1 MKTVWEY
8 SSKNEA
14 ERLILTAH
22 QIAVGFY
29 KTNNFIVLPYTPN
42 NNSAQVVSFPFLPY
56 TEIPRFWEQAKK
68 VNVNDLL
75 IADNQKLVE
84 LVLNYIQKTNL
95 KKPSFEA
102 TKKLWVKV
110 ESKVLSEIYKV
121 LPSKKGSVKKITILP
136 TVFGT
141 SCSFS
146 WINVKGE
153 LVIYLREDQGIHA
166 ITEAVVTSLT
176 RKDVY
181 EKLEGLWNESEI
193 ITDFLVTQTTIAEVL
208 QKYEVV
214 QTYLPTLKG
223 VRFKQNAKLQQESDE
238 YYKKLGIPSFTK
250 PFGLN
255 GHIPEINKNPVEN
268 LSLKERLILKRL
280 IEKSNSVVTFD
291 ELADELFNNENDF
304 SLYAIAKTMQR
315 LRDKLEAS
323 GISGSYIQ
331 TLRGKGYLLK
341 N

>member
-8 SSKNEA
+8 SIKNEA
-14 ERLILTAH
+14 ERLVHCAH
-22 QIAVGFY
+22 QIIVGFY
-29 KTNNFIVLPYTPN
+29 RTNNFIVLPYNPN
-42 NNSAQVVSFPFLPY
+42 SNNTQVVSFPFLPY

-84 LVLNYIQKTNL
+84 SVLTYIQKASL

-102 TKKLWVKV
+102 TKKLWAKV

-121 LPSKKGSVKKITILP
+121 LPSKKDKVKKIIIFP

-146 WINVKGE
+146 WVDSTGT
-153 LVIYLREDQGIHA
+153 VYIYLRDDQGIYA
-166 ITEAVVTSLT
+166 ITEAIITSLT

-181 EKLEGLWNESEI
+181 DKLEGVWAESEI
-193 ITDFLVTQTTIAEVL
+193 ITDYLVTETSIAKVL
-208 QKYEVV
+208 QKYENA
-214 QTYLPTLKG
+214 QNYIPTLKG
-223 VRFKQNAKLQQESDE
+223 VRVKQQAKLLSESDDF
-238 YYKKLGIPSFTK
+238 YVKLGIPSFTK
-250 PFGLN
+250 PFSLN
-255 GHIPEINKNPVEN
+255 GLIPEINKTPIDN
-268 LSLKERLILKRL
+268 LNIKERLILKRL
-280 IEKSNSVVTFD
+280 IEKANLIVTFD
-291 ELADELFNNENDF
+291 ELADELFNDENDF
-304 SLYAIAKTMQR
+304 SLYAIAKTIQR
-315 LRDKLEAS
+315 LRDKLETN